1 MLVVVGGKLTHNLE
15 KNITNLVKGRLEM
28 QIKFKQRP
36 LAIIGTI
43 LGLSFSAGSM
53 ATAVP
58 PGVELALDQSIT
70 INNGSEVASLD
81 PHKVEG
87 NPETNIILNLLE
99 GLVSNDA
106 NGHIIPAVA
115 SHWDNDGYK
124 VWTFHLRDNAVWSD
138 GTPVTAQDFVYSWQ
152 RLANPKIGSPY
163 ASYLQ
168 YAQIDNVDAVLK
180 GVKKPDELGV
190 KALDAKT
197 LQVTLTEPVPYFINM
212 LSHTSL
218 KPVKR
223 DVVEK
228 YGDKWTL
235 PQNFVGNG
243 AYKLK
248 DWVVNE
254 RIVLERSPTYWNN
267 KEIIINQ
274 ATFLPIT
281 SEVSDINRYRSGEID
296 ITNSAIPP
304 NLFAKMKKD
313 LPAQVHVS
321 PYLCTFYYEI
331 NNQKAPFTDAR
342 VRTAIKLTLDRD
354 IIATKIMGQGQ
365 IPAYGFTPT
374 FTEGGNFT
382 LPEWASWTQ
391 EKRNVEA
398 RKLLA
403 EAGFNAENPL
413 KFNLLYNTSDQNKQ
427 QAIAAASMWQ
437 KNLGATVTLQNQE
450 WKTSL
455 ESRHQGQFDVAR
467 ATWCGDY
474 NEPTAFLNMLL
485 SDSSNNTFFYKNP
498 EFDVLL
504 AKTLAAPDAKAR
516 TALYQQAENLLDK
529 DSAMVPVYYRVS
541 VRLIRPTVGG
551 FTGKDP
557 QDLIDLKNLYIRKLE

>member
-1 MLVVVGGKLTHNLE
+1 
-15 KNITNLVKGRLEM
+15 M
-28 QIKFKQRP
+28 QRKFKQRP

-53 ATAVP
+53 AVAVP

-87 NPETNIILNLLE
+87 NPETNIIMNLLE

-124 VWTFHLRDNAVWSD
+124 VWTFHLRDDAVWSD

-152 RLANPKIGSPY
+152 RLADPKIGSPY

-168 YAQIDNVDAVLK
+168 YAQIENVDAVLK

-197 LQVTLTEPVPYFINM
+197 VQVTLTEPVPYFISM
-212 LSHTSL
+212 LSHTSM

-223 DVVEK
+223 DIVEK

-243 AYKLK
+243 AFKLK

-254 RIVLERSPTYWNN
+254 RIVLERSSSYWNN
-267 KEIIINQ
+267 KETVINK
-274 ATFLPIT
+274 ATFLPIS

-331 NNQKAPFTDAR
+331 NNEKAPFTDAR

-365 IPAYGFTPT
+365 IPAYCFTPT
-374 FTEGGNFT
+374 FTEGANFV
-382 LPEWASWTQ
+382 LPEWASWPQ
-391 EKRNVEA
+391 EKRNAEA
-398 RKLLA
+398 KKLLA

-498 EFDVLL
+498 EFDALL
-504 AKTLAAPDAKAR
+504 AKTLAAPDVKAR

-551 FTGKDP
+551 YSGKDP
-557 QDLIDLKNLYIRKLE
+557 QDLIDLKNLYIRQVQ

>member
-1 MLVVVGGKLTHNLE
+1 MLVIVGGKLTHNLE

-53 ATAVP
+53 AAAVP
-58 PGVELALDQSIT
+58 PGVELALDQRIT

-138 GTPVTAQDFVYSWQ
+138 DTPVTAQDFVYSWQ

-163 ASYLQ
+163 VSYLQ

-267 KEIIINQ
+267 KETIINQ

-365 IPAYGFTPT
+365 ISAYGFTPT

-382 LPEWASWTQ
+382 VPEWASWTQ

-516 TALYQQAENLLDK
+516 AALYQQAENLLDK